1 MTEKEKKALSLLGFA
16 ARARRLAFGTAAV
29 TAALREG
36 RGETRI
42 RLVIKAGDAS
52 PNTGK
57 RLADRTAFYG
67 VPLRELNVTAAE
79 LSSAVGKK
87 EGLLSAVGVAEPELS
102 RAILALFP
110 EENNTD

>member
-57 RLADRTAFYG
+57 RL
-67 VPLRELNVTAAE
+67 RELNVTAAE

-87 EGLLSAVGVAEPELS
+87 EGLLSAVGVTEPELS